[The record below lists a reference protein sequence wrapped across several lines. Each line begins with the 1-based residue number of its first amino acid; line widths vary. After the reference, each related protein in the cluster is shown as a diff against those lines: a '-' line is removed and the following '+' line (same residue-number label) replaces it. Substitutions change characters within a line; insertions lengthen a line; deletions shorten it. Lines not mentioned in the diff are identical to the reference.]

1 MKIINSL
8 LLLTALGAL
17 AACASINSPEGGP
30 KDEDAPELLNSN
42 PKPGELNVGTRTITL
57 DFNEEVQPN
66 NLQKELLITPFTD
79 NKYQVKLSRTRLELT
94 FEKPL
99 EENTTYTLNFRKGIQ
114 DITEKN
120 TAEGLTLT
128 FSTGDFIDSSRV
140 SGRVIRLL
148 SQQSEKEAVVA
159 LYPTNDT
166 LSIRKSRPYYQTQ
179 TNDKGEFSFE
189 NIKDGEYRIYALL
202 DKNNNSLYD
211 NEEERIAYRAEP
223 IKVSGQTSGIVLQ
236 TVRIDTKRPVLQRR
250 ERYLDRFVANYNEG
264 IEQFFARNA
273 DSPKDTLIHKISAD
287 GKVIDLFGDNRFKGG
302 RAIFTAIDS
311 AANRTI
317 DTVQIAFEGKRAQR
331 VRGASLKQNG
341 NAANGISE
349 GQRVTIEVETPVR
362 IVGKEPIRLLS
373 DSVEVMRLSYPD
385 QVRLDRTTTEL
396 SFVMPRWTSTNR
408 QVTIQ
413 LDSTGILP
421 VQGEPLRFA
430 PLQIN
435 VAEARGAGSLRGAVK
450 TQEASY
456 IVQLVD
462 NQFRVKRESRNVKIY
477 DFRNIEPG
485 TYYIR
490 VILDTNNNGKWDGG
504 DPELL
509 REPEQVYLHSKE
521 LDIRANW
528 EMEENIEF

>member
-1 MKIINSL
+1 MKIINNF
-8 LLLTALGAL
+8 LLLTTLGTL

-42 PKPGELNVGTRTITL
+42 PKPQELNVATRTITL

-79 NKYQVKLSRTRLELT
+79 NKYQVRLNRTRLELT
-94 FEKPL
+94 FDNPL

-120 TAEGLTLT
+120 IAEGLILT

-148 SQQSEKEAVVA
+148 TQQSEKEAVVA

-179 TNDKGEFSFE
+179 TNEKGEFTFE

-211 NEEERIAYRAEP
+211 SEDERIAYKAEP
-223 IKVSGQTSGIVLQ
+223 IQVSGQASNIVLQ
-236 TVRIDTKRPVLQRR
+236 TVRIDTKRPLLQRR

-264 IEQFFARNA
+264 IEQFFARPV
-273 DSPKDTLIHKISAD
+273 DSPKDTLIHKVSAD
-287 GKVIDLFGDNRFKGG
+287 GKVVDLFGDNRFKGG

-331 VRGASLKQNG
+331 VKGAGLKQNG
-341 NAANGISE
+341 NANAGISE
-349 GQRVTIEVETPVR
+349 GQRVTVELETPVR
-362 IVGKEPIRLLS
+362 IVSKEPIRLLA
-373 DSVEVMRLSYPD
+373 DSVEVARLNYPE
-385 QVRLDRTTTEL
+385 QIRLDRTTTEL
-396 SFVMPRWTSTNR
+396 SFVMPRWTNTNR

-421 VQGEPLRFA
+421 VQGERLQFA
-430 PLQIN
+430 PIQVN
-435 VAEARGAGSLRGAVK
+435 VTEARGTGSLRGAVK
-450 TQEASY
+450 TQETNY

-462 NQFRVKRESRNVKIY
+462 NQYRIKREARNVKTY

-490 VILDTNNNGKWDGG
+490 MILDANRNGKWDGG
-504 DPELL
+504 DPELQ

-521 LDIRANW
+521 LDVRANW